1 MQYAVGT
8 VNVTNGSPNVVGVG
22 TVWLANAAPG
32 DLFTI
37 RKTGV
42 VYEIGSVSTDT
53 GLVLTA
59 PFGGVNGT
67 ALEYTI
73 SRSFTPIW
81 KIPFPEPRDIEVVAI
96 IKRAITLIETL
107 FSQFFSPTVAT
118 RATNVTLTKTDEGS
132 VQLLYTGATAI
143 TLPLLSTLKEGWS
156 ITIGNR
162 LPSGNITVNRSGS
175 DLIEAAT
182 TLAIANAAS
191 RTFIKQGTKWV
202 YV

>member
-42 VYEIGSVSTDT
+42 VYEIGSVSSDT

-59 PFGGVNGT
+59 PFGGTTNTG
-67 ALEYTI
+67 LEYTI

-81 KIPFPEPRDIEVVAI
+81 KIPFPEPRDIEVIAI
-96 IKRAITLIETL
+96 IKRAILMIENL
-107 FSQFFSPTVAT
+107 FSRFNPTIFSRTTNAT
-118 RATNVTLTKTDEGS
+118 LVSADEGS
-132 VQLLYTGATAI
+132 IQFLYTGATAI
-143 TLPLLSTLKEGWS
+143 SLPVLSTCTEGWS
-156 ITIGNR
+156 VTIGNR
-162 LPSGNITVNRSGS
+162 LPSAAITVNRQST
-175 DLIEAAT
+175 DLIEG
-182 TLAIANAAS
+182 AAS
-191 RTFIKQGTKWV
+191 LSMAASTTRTFIKQGAKWV
-202 YV
+202 YL